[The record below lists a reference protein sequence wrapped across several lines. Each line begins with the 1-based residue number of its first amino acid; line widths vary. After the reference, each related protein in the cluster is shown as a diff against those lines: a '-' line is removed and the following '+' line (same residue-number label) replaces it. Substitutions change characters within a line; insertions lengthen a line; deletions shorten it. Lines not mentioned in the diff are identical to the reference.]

1 MPALSASTV
10 RAIGCVLA
18 FAAVTNIAA
27 GGTVLTGFARSTKPA
42 EPPFVATT
50 NAAVF
55 RAIQSPDW
63 PVGLVPVFAVE
74 KGGRWELR
82 RHPGRGQEDF
92 TDPLFFGLPAP
103 EESATAFVAGR
114 WEISA
119 TRSDGSTL
127 RLAIEIAEHH
137 GRITGR
143 FDQTTDYRFAQITG
157 GTTDGIRLDLDVKYI
172 NDEFRL
178 LTTHAGERWKG
189 RWTRR
194 DETEGGALELFRP
207 AVAQAVPTASIGLF
221 EARPQTGE
229 GHDRRYLLADE
240 PVPVGW
246 TRATNALVRVWRTT
260 SP

>member
-1 MPALSASTV
+1 M
-10 RAIGCVLA
+10 
-18 FAAVTNIAA
+18 
-27 GGTVLTGFARSTKPA
+27 LTGFARSTQPA
-42 EPPFVATT
+42 EPPFVAAT
-50 NAAVF
+50 NASVF
-55 RAIQSPDW
+55 RAIQSPEW

-74 KGGRWELR
+74 KAGGWELR

-103 EESATAFVAGR
+103 DESATALVAGR

-143 FDQTTDYRFAQITG
+143 FDQTTDYRFAQITD

-178 LTTHAGERWKG
+178 LTTHVDERWKG

-207 AVAQAVPTASIGLF
+207 AVAQAVPAASVGLF
-221 EARPQTGE
+221 EARPKTGE
-229 GHDRRYLLADE
+229 GNDRRYLLADE
-240 PVPVGW
+240 PVPAGW